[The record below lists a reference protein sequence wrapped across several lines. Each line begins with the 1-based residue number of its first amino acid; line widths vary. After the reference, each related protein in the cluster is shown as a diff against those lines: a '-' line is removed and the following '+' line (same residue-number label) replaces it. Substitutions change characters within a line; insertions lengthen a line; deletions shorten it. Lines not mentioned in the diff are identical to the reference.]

1 MSIRTGIAAPALL
14 VLLAVGCSAPQA
26 SPSAPG
32 PRPAE
37 PPLSVAS
44 PPPAAVALTGLAAIQ
59 ACDLLTAQEASSL
72 GMLPQ
77 GKANTIIGLRR
88 CNWNTP
94 DGDGMSTSIN
104 DHRGINA
111 LNLDGTTSVTDV
123 TIGRHRGKRILEDS
137 ASGSCQTIFA
147 VGDTANVTVLAIFVK
162 DTPRACAVAD
172 RAAVLVES
180 KLP

>member
-1 MSIRTGIAAPALL
+1 MSIRTAVAAPALL
-14 VLLAVGCSAPQA
+14 LALAVGCSAPQA
-26 SPSAPG
+26 SPPAPE

-37 PPLSVAS
+37 PPVSAAA

-59 ACDLLTAQEASSL
+59 ACDLLTGQEASSL
-72 GMLPQ
+72 GMRPQ
-77 GKANTIIGLRR
+77 GEAETILGLRR
-88 CNWNTP
+88 CDWSTP

-104 DHRGINA
+104 DHRRISA
-111 LNLDGTTSVTDV
+111 LNLADATSVTDV
-123 TIGRHRGKRILEDS
+123 TIGRHRGKRAVET
-137 ASGSCQTIFA
+137 SGPGYCQTIFA
-147 VGDTANVTVLAIFVK
+147 VGDTANVSVLALFVK

>member
-1 MSIRTGIAAPALL
+1 MSVRTGIAAPALL
-14 VLLAVGCSAPQA
+14 LVLAVGCAAPQA
-26 SPSAPG
+26 RPPAPE
-32 PRPAE
+32 PRLAE
-37 PPLSVAS
+37 PPLSSAS

-72 GMLPQ
+72 GQLPQ
-77 GKANTIIGLRR
+77 GKAETIIGLRR
-88 CNWNTP
+88 CDWSTP
-94 DGDGMSTSIN
+94 DGNGVSTSIN
-104 DHRGINA
+104 DHRGISA

-123 TIGRHRGKRILEDS
+123 TIGRHRGKRILEGS

-147 VGDTANVTVLAIFVK
+147 VGDTANVTVLALYL
-162 DTPRACAVAD
+162 DNTPRACAVAD